1 MTNYVYIDT
10 VLQVFESDGNL
21 HIVGAVSSGETDP
34 KGKDVLEKTLH
45 LTIPMSKA
53 LKIIPEISASLPQL
67 QEHELVH
74 STEPEIKV
82 PSNNDEF
89 EGEGIHFKI

>member
-21 HIVGAVSSGETDP
+21 HIVGAVSNGETDP

-67 QEHELVH
+67 QECQ
-74 STEPEIKV
+74 SDGKKEPEV
-82 PSNNDEF
+82 NSANNNDEF